1 MDVRSH
7 LGVVFRRLRK
17 TPVFTVTVVLT
28 LGICFAANLTLFA
41 LVDSTL
47 LRPLPFPAADRLV
60 AIINSYPNAGYP
72 HGGSSV
78 VNYFERRRSV
88 PALASVSLYREQHV
102 VVGEDGSPER
112 VPVLEVSSEFL
123 ATLDVSLARGRDFSE
138 ADMKQGSEGVA
149 IITDEFWHH
158 SFQGAADI
166 IGRRFQADGTAVTIV
181 GVLRPNFTLPGS
193 ETRLLRPLVYGPSE
207 IDVRNR
213 HNSAGQMIARLAP
226 GATIAQA
233 QQQLAAVD
241 ARAAGTDPSAPLLAT
256 WGYHT
261 IVRSFAADLVRDI
274 KPSLVLLQFGAVFLF
289 AIGIANLMNLALI
302 RANVRTSELAVRF
315 ALGAGL
321 RHVVVDALAE
331 STVITAGG
339 AAIGVVL
346 ARWGLQFVN
355 AYGAKF
361 LPLGVHAQF
370 DRTAFILGVGVVA
383 TVLLL
388 LALPVVSV
396 ALRQSA
402 QTGARASR
410 AVTTSRTAQRV
421 RNGFVVIQVALSFV
435 LLCGAAVLGITLKH
449 LLAQPLGFRPDYVLT
464 GQVTLPR
471 TRYPNTAARRAFVA
485 RLLSEVLAQPGV
497 RSVAVN
503 NGMPF
508 TGAVG
513 GGPVSI
519 AGEAARAGGRA
530 HHRVGVTSGFADV
543 MGLRVL
549 TGRFLEPADDAA
561 DRNVCVIDQAM
572 ADTYWPRQSALG
584 RQLAFGTEFKAEKA
598 ATVVGVVDN
607 VKQNDL
613 AERGD
618 FGTVY
623 FPYDKFDT
631 NFFYVAIRTEVEP
644 AALASALRHV
654 VLRIDPELPVDD
666 IRVLS
671 ERVSATLVRRETPAV
686 LAAGFSLVALAVAT
700 IGLYGVLA
708 YAVTLREKEFG
719 IRMAI
724 GARRAQI
731 VQMIWANGARLIVIG
746 IMLGALIALATGRFV
761 QALLFE
767 TTSGDPMILTG
778 IAALLLAVGSAA
790 CLIPARRA
798 SQVDPSAALRAE

>member
-1 MDVRSH
+1 MDVPSH

-17 TPVFTVTVVLT
+17 TPVFTVTAVLT
-28 LGICFAANLTLFA
+28 FGICFAANLSLFA
-41 LVDSTL
+41 LINSTL

-78 VNYFERRRSV
+78 VNYFERRHRI
-88 PALASVSLYREQHV
+88 PALASVSIYREQHV
-102 VVGEDGSPER
+102 AIGEDGSPER

-123 ATLDVSLARGRDFSE
+123 ATLGVSLARGRGFTD
-138 ADMKQGSEGVA
+138 ADMKQGSESVA
-149 IITDEFWHH
+149 IVTDEFWRHYFH
-158 SFQGAADI
+158 AAPDI
-166 IGRRFQADGTAVTIV
+166 VGRRFRSDGVPVTII
-181 GVLRPNFTLPGS
+181 GVLPPHFGVPRS
-193 ETRLLRPLVYGPSE
+193 EARLLRPLTYGPWDV
-207 IDVRNR
+207 DVRNR

-226 GATIAQA
+226 GASIAQA
-233 QQQLAAVD
+233 EQQLAAID
-241 ARAAGTDPSAPLLAT
+241 AQAATTDPSAALLPT

-302 RANVRTSELAVRF
+302 RANVRTSELSVRF

-321 RHVVVDALAE
+321 RHVVVDALVE
-331 STVITAGG
+331 SALVSAAG
-339 AAIGVVL
+339 AAIGVLL
-346 ARWGLQFVN
+346 ARWGLQLVN
-355 AYGAKF
+355 TYGAHF
-361 LPLGVHAQF
+361 LPVGLHAQF
-370 DRTAFILGVGVVA
+370 DGTAVIAGTFVVVI
-383 TVLLL
+383 VLLL
-388 LALPVVSV
+388 LAVPVVSV
-396 ALRQSA
+396 ALRQRA
-402 QTGARASR
+402 HAGVRASR
-410 AVTTSRTAQRV
+410 AVTTSRTARQV

-435 LLCGAAVLGITLKH
+435 LLCGAAVLGITLKR

-471 TRYPNTAARRAFVA
+471 TRYANTAARQAFVA
-485 RLLSEVLAQPGV
+485 RLLTDVGAQPGV

-519 AGEAARAGGRA
+519 AGGAARAGGRA
-530 HHRVGVTSGFADV
+530 HHRVGVTSAFAEV
-543 MGLRVL
+543 MDLRVL

-561 DRNVCVIDQAM
+561 DRNGCVIDQAM
-572 ADTYWPRQSALG
+572 ADTYWPHQSALG
-584 RQLAFGTEFKAEKA
+584 RQLEFGTEFKAEKA
-598 ATVVGVVDN
+598 ATVVGVVDV

-623 FPYDKFDT
+623 FPYAKFDT
-631 NFFYVAIRTEVEP
+631 NFFYIAIRTEVEP
-644 AALASALRHV
+644 AALASALRQV

-671 ERVSATLVRRETPAV
+671 ERVSATLVRRETPAA

-746 IMLGALIALATGRFV
+746 ITLGALIALATGRFV

-767 TTSGDPMILTG
+767 TASGDPIILTS

-798 SQVDPSAALRAE
+798 SQIDPSTALRAE